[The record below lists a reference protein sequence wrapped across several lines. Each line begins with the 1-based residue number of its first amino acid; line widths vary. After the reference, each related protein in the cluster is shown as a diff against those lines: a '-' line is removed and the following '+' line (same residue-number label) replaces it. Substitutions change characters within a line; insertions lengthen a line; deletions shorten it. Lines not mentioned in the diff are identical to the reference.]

1 MSKILVSNL
10 PGQTTVYVKK
20 VNQTTCSRPVHV
32 GRIHSPLA

>member
-10 PGQTTVYVKK
+10 PGQTTVYLRK

-32 GRIHSPLA
+32 GRIHPLLA